1 MSQKAKEEKKS
12 INTRLHQLL
21 VLLFAGLTMIMIF
34 IKIMFL

>member
-1 MSQKAKEEKKS
+1 MSKAVKKPEKS

-21 VLLFAGLTMIMIF
+21 VLIFAGLTMIMIF